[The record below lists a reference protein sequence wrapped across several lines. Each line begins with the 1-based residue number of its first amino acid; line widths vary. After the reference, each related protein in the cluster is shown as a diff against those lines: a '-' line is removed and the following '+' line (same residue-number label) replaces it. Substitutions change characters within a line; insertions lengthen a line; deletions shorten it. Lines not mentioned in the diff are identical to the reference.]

1 MEVSGEAADLVMKE
15 GVQISEEAIKLL
27 ARGAKNLAALLY
39 ALAKDQK
46 KLYGKVNMNRLL
58 SEQRPIEVLPLRT
71 EDFDE
76 FKRRAKKV
84 GLLFSTILDKKGDA
98 PYLEILTNIDHLSQA
113 NYILEQMGYQPRQ
126 LEDAQPKKEQTPAR
140 PEPSLQKQRSGL
152 TQGPIST
159 NEEKQPV
166 RGRLARSFVKKNSR
180 FVGDWR
186 HYVPPQ
192 SGRGQNPSASW
203 SISDKEREYHRK
215 LRQYYQ

>member
-46 KLYGKVNMNRLL
+46 KLYGRVNMNRLL

-84 GLLFSTILDKKGDA
+84 GLLFAAVEDKKGDA
-98 PYLEILTNIDHLSQA
+98 PYLDVLTNIDHLSQA
-113 NYILEQMGYQPRQ
+113 NYILEQMGYQPKQ
-126 LEDAQPKKEQTPAR
+126 LEDTQPKKEQTPAR

-152 TQGPIST
+152 TQGMTLTS

-166 RGRLARSFVKKNSR
+166 RGRLAALRAAAER
-180 FVGDWR
+180 TQ
-186 HYVPPQ
+186 PEPQ
-192 SGRGQNPSASW
+192 
-203 SISDKEREYHRK
+203 RELEHIR
-215 LRQYYQ
+215 

>member
-84 GLLFSTILDKKGDA
+84 GLLFSTILDKKGDE

-126 LEDAQPKKEQTPAR
+126 LEDAQLKKEQTPVQR
-140 PEPSLQKQRSGL
+140 ESSLQKQRNGL

-166 RGRLARSFVKKNSR
+166 RGRLAALRAAAER
-180 FVGDWR
+180 T
-186 HYVPPQ
+186 VPEPQ
-192 SGRGQNPSASW
+192 
-203 SISDKEREYHRK
+203 RELEHIR
-215 LRQYYQ
+215 